1 MKLSS
6 IVLSAILFASVQH
19 SNASSN
25 VPLVSLSSEDMAIT
39 AGMDDRCINLF
50 AGHENLRKAVIDF
63 AVNENAIE
71 ERAAWPILCTLAHYT
86 KTVTV
91 TKEGEDLTF
100 HYISNRGKQIDYV
113 LQRVEHEMGYE
124 AYQIVYFDGQDA
136 MEYRT
141 QLALLDTI
149 INMNQQAITKSQT
162 TSATAGK

>member
-1 MKLSS
+1 MKFSS

-25 VPLVSLSSEDMAIT
+25 VPLVSLTSDDMAIT

-50 AGHENLRKAVIDF
+50 AGHEELRKAVIDF
-63 AVNENAIE
+63 AVTENSIE
-71 ERAAWPILCTLAHYT
+71 ERAAWPILCTLANYT
-86 KTVTV
+86 KTVTI

-100 HYISNRGKQIDYV
+100 HFISNSGKQIDYV
-113 LQRVEHEMGYE
+113 LQRVEHEMGYI

-149 INMNQQAITKSQT
+149 LDLNKRAITKSQIA
-162 TSATAGK
+162 SAGK